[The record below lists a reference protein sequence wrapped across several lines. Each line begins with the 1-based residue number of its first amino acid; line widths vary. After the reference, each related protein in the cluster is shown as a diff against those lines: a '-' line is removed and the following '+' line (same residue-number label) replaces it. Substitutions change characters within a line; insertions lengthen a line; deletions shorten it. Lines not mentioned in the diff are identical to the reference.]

1 MDSKMHKNTSKKLFF
16 IVLIAALT
24 GCSANQKVEDTVTA
38 YDDAASKVQMGDLTS
53 DVLAILEPTQI
64 DAHAKK
70 WETKHD
76 SFNNHG
82 TTIDI
87 YYFRSSQPENGL
99 TTEDQYTPYIFKD
112 GRLAGIG
119 WGMIREQEVNGY
131 EVPTF
136 NAKGKENT
144 ETVY

>member
-1 MDSKMHKNTSKKLFF
+1 MSKNMSNKLFF
-16 IVLIAALT
+16 IVLIAALA
-24 GCSANQKVEDTVTA
+24 GCSANQKIDDTVTA
-38 YDDAASKVQMGDLTS
+38 FDNAESKVHMGDLTS

-76 SFNNHG
+76 SFNNNG

-87 YYFRSSQPENGL
+87 YYFRSSAPNNGL
-99 TTEDQYTPYIFKD
+99 TAEDEYTPYVFKD